1 MGYMTLTRLPSVWWL
16 CVILCYA
23 FFDTKPSCDGRTDSR
38 CVAACLLVIDKSIE
52 MRLCIRWGLGYSR
65 GRNIIREY
73 VPTARACSFFIGTH
87 RKMRQMHQNYHLRAT
102 ISVLLRWSEVLKNAF
117 WYLSLRHFFWILF
130 LLKQSC
136 KRVHSL
142 CVKLSLLQM
151 ACVAAC
157 LSVGHSQPLLF
168 PPLKCIVTATA
179 AKTSY
184 ELYIHTDS
192 LWPQQY
198 MDVIRSRY
206 TFAYKKVFE
215 TTTFPNCHV

>member
-1 MGYMTLTRLPSVWWL
+1 MGYMTLTRLPLVWWL

-38 CVAACLLVIDKSIE
+38 CVAACLLGTTVSCTKTGGGSDTRGE
-52 MRLCIRWGLGYSR
+52 GTLLGSMYLPH
-65 GRNIIREY
+65 EH
-73 VPTARACSFFIGTH
+73 VLFFIGTH

-168 PPLKCIVTATA
+168 PPLKCIVTARA
-179 AKTSY
+179 AKASY

-198 MDVIRSRY
+198 MDVVRSRY